1 MAEAYGARME
11 RSGIGRNGRS
21 CGAYCPQGGNSVVD
35 GVCAQGRKPE
45 HIAGVEP
52 VWSASGIGRNSR
64 SCGAYCPLGGNSVA
78 DGVCA
83 QGRKPEHI
91 AGVEPVW
98 SVAE

>member
-1 MAEAYGARME
+1 M
-11 RSGIGRNGRS
+11 
-21 CGAYCPQGGNSVVD
+21 
-35 GVCAQGRKPE
+35 
-45 HIAGVEP
+45 EP

-91 AGVEPVW
+91 AGAAKRIAPTRGQ
-98 SVAE
+98 